1 MCFRIYALVLFST
14 IDLCIVEGKHSVV
27 LHREKRRWISGTF
40 QLREEDPGPFPKD
53 AVKVFN
59 DKSQNHTVT
68 FSLQGQGVDAEP
80 EKGLFSID
88 RYTGQISTNRK
99 VDREKTKQFLFQ
111 VDARDMET
119 LQILDDH
126 MLYRILVIDINDNA
140 PEFSQKIYKFDVREN
155 EHPGEEI
162 FRVEAT
168 DPDDVRRGNGKVS
181 YSIVSQS
188 PSIPS
193 NIFKINSEN
202 GSILLQKCLDY
213 DAIKTYSLV
222 IKARDNGLNILSSS
236 TEAQINVI
244 NSNTNHPIFTEQSG
258 SLNIDEGDND
268 RVILRVSVTDK
279 DTPHTPAWK
288 ATYKI
293 IKGNEAGN
301 YRIETDP
308 ETNDGILFL
317 IKPLDYELARVKRIE
332 ITVENEEPFFTCQER
347 NGPTSEG
354 LSKFILDINVKD
366 KNDAPVFFPP
376 VLTVQE
382 VEGQKPGKILG
393 RFNATDTDE
402 FFKHSIRYVKASD
415 PADWISIDSDTGV
428 ISTVKTLDRESPYVN
443 DSVYICTVY
452 AIEDGEIPTTGTG
465 TMHLTLVDVNDNLPY
480 LLKSS
485 QEMCDDGDIQSIIIA
500 AQDDDLDP
508 FGGPFTFELVDNEQ
522 HVKDNWKL
530 TKATGNTARL
540 ARKNNIPIG
549 NYTVPLKIRDRQGI
563 TQETSLNLHIC
574 HCLDGKT
581 CPAPKP
587 ARAVLAGAAIGLLF
601 AGLLLLL
608 LGFCLFIF
616 CTCAQ
621 KAQYSLPSNEPLW
634 TMVNYNEE
642 GGNADS
648 QTTPFYY
655 QPPFIPNGTGL
666 APGSVFLNNPDLH
679 RQEENL
685 SAVDGQFRRS
695 HISGSSGLNAWGSS
709 KHPENLSAVD
719 GQFRRSH
726 FSGSSGLNAWGS
738 SKHPGSWHYGGG
750 ILRPINMLQ
759 GRDAQVWANRR
770 YLELSANDVQVNDEP
785 RVYIYEE
792 DEMRVPSL
800 DAISI
805 VEDSTTFD
813 YLNDV
818 GPRFATLARICQKQN
833 PL

>member
-1 MCFRIYALVLFST
+1 MCLGIYALVLFST
-14 IDLCIVEGKHSVV
+14 IDLCGVEAKHSVV

-40 QLREEDPGPFPKD
+40 QLREEDPGPFPKE

-68 FSLQGQGVDAEP
+68 FSLQGEGVDTEP

-88 RYTGQISTNRK
+88 RYTGQINVNRK

-111 VDARDMET
+111 VDARDMDT
-119 LQILDDH
+119 LEILDDH
-126 MLYRILVIDINDNA
+126 MLYKIVVIDINDNA

-155 EHPGEEI
+155 QHLGEEI

-213 DAIKTYSLV
+213 DAIKAYSLV
-222 IKARDNGLNILSSS
+222 IKARDNGLNVLSSS
-236 TEAQINVI
+236 TEVQINVI
-244 NSNTNHPIFTEQSG
+244 NSNTNHPAFTKQSV
-258 SLNIDEGDND
+258 SLNIDEDDND

-279 DTPHTPAWK
+279 DSPHTPAWK
-288 ATYKI
+288 ARYKI

-317 IKPLDYELARVKRIE
+317 IKPLDYELGRVRRIE
-332 ITVENEEPFFTCQER
+332 IIVENEEPFFTCQER
-347 NGPTSEG
+347 NGTTSEG

-402 FFKHSIRYVKASD
+402 FYKHSIRYVKASD
-415 PADWISIDSDTGV
+415 PAEWISIDSDTGI

-443 DSVYICTVY
+443 DSVYVCTVY
-452 AIEDGEIPTTGTG
+452 AIED
-465 TMHLTLVDVNDNLPY
+465 
-480 LLKSS
+480 
-485 QEMCDDGDIQSIIIA
+485 

-522 HVKDNWKL
+522 HIKDNWKL

-540 ARKNNIPIG
+540 ARKNKIPIG

-574 HCLDGKT
+574 HCLDGET

-587 ARAVLAGAAIGLLF
+587 ASAVLAGAAIGLLF

-621 KAQYSLPSNEPLW
+621 KAQYSLPSNEPMW

-655 QPPFIPNGTGL
+655 QPQFIPNGTGL
-666 APGSVFLNNPDLH
+666 APGSVLLNNPNLH
-679 RQEENL
+679 RQKENL
-685 SAVDGQFRRS
+685 SAVDGQFRPS
-695 HISGSSGLNAWGSS
+695 NTSDSSGSNAW
-709 KHPENLSAVD
+709 V
-719 GQFRRSH
+719 FR
-726 FSGSSGLNAWGS
+726 
-738 SKHPGSWHYGGG
+738 KHPGSWHYGGG

-759 GRDAQVWANRR
+759 GRNAQAWANGR
-770 YLELSANDVQVNDEP
+770 YLELDANDVQVNYEP
-785 RVYIYEE
+785 HVYIYDE
-792 DEMRVPSL
+792 DDMRVPSL

-818 GPRFATLARICQKQN
+818 GPKFATLARICQKQN

>member
-1 MCFRIYALVLFST
+1 MCLGIYALVLFST
-14 IDLCIVEGKHSVV
+14 IDLCGVEAKHSVV

-40 QLREEDPGPFPKD
+40 QLREEDPGPFPKE

-68 FSLQGQGVDAEP
+68 FSLQGEGVDTEP

-88 RYTGQISTNRK
+88 RYTGQINVNRK

-111 VDARDMET
+111 VDARDMDT
-119 LQILDDH
+119 LEILDDH
-126 MLYRILVIDINDNA
+126 MLYKIVVIDINDNA

-155 EHPGEEI
+155 QHLGEEI

-213 DAIKTYSLV
+213 DAIKAYSLV
-222 IKARDNGLNILSSS
+222 IKARDNGLNVLSSS
-236 TEAQINVI
+236 TEVQINVI
-244 NSNTNHPIFTEQSG
+244 NSNTNHPAFTKQSV
-258 SLNIDEGDND
+258 SLNIDEDDND

-279 DTPHTPAWK
+279 DSPHTPAWK
-288 ATYKI
+288 ARYKI

-317 IKPLDYELARVKRIE
+317 IKPLDYELGRVRRIE
-332 ITVENEEPFFTCQER
+332 IIVENEEPFFTCQER
-347 NGPTSEG
+347 NGTTSEG

-402 FFKHSIRYVKASD
+402 FYKHSIRYVKASD
-415 PADWISIDSDTGV
+415 PAEWISIDSDTGI

-443 DSVYICTVY
+443 DSVYVCTVY

-522 HVKDNWKL
+522 HIKDNWKL
-530 TKATGNTARL
+530 TKAT
-540 ARKNNIPIG
+540 
-549 NYTVPLKIRDRQGI
+549 V
-563 TQETSLNLHIC
+563 
-574 HCLDGKT
+574 
-581 CPAPKP
+581 
-587 ARAVLAGAAIGLLF
+587 
-601 AGLLLLL
+601 
-608 LGFCLFIF
+608 GFCLFIF

-621 KAQYSLPSNEPLW
+621 KAQYSLPSNEPMW

-655 QPPFIPNGTGL
+655 QPQFIPNGTGL
-666 APGSVFLNNPDLH
+666 APGSVLLNNPNLH
-679 RQEENL
+679 RQKENL
-685 SAVDGQFRRS
+685 SAVDGQFRPS
-695 HISGSSGLNAWGSS
+695 NTSDSSGSNAW
-709 KHPENLSAVD
+709 V
-719 GQFRRSH
+719 FR
-726 FSGSSGLNAWGS
+726 
-738 SKHPGSWHYGGG
+738 KHPGSWHYGGG

-759 GRDAQVWANRR
+759 GRNAQAWANGR
-770 YLELSANDVQVNDEP
+770 YLELDANDVQVNYEP
-785 RVYIYEE
+785 HVYIYDE
-792 DEMRVPSL
+792 DDMRVPSL

-818 GPRFATLARICQKQN
+818 GPKFATLARICQKQN